1 MTRSKQAILP
11 PPPSDA
17 PESGVVLRGS
27 EASSSSSIATADEA
41 DGARV
46 TRLSSGV
53 TPLRPPTST
62 PTMPIADVVRHDD
75 IPMLVC
81 DVPPPPDALLAAV
94 ARAIDGK
101 KSVRDLAMH
110 VGCAKEIV
118 LAFVAELDASGC
130 ATVQRKRR
138 DSREYW
144 LEGLRP
150 RARRSNRA
158 R

>member
-1 MTRSKQAILP
+1 MTRTTQAMLP

-27 EASSSSSIATADEA
+27 ETSSNAVTCADEA
-41 DGARV
+41 DGDRA

-53 TPLRPPTST
+53 TPLRPPQST
-62 PTMPIADVVRHDD
+62 PTMPIADVAGHDD
-75 IPMLVC
+75 VPMLVA
-81 DVPPPPDALLAAV
+81 DPPPPPDALLAAV
-94 ARAIDGK
+94 VRAIDGK
-101 KSVRDLAMH
+101 KSVRDLAMQ

-118 LAFVAELDASGC
+118 RAFVAELVASGL
-130 ATVQRKRR
+130 ASVERKQRN
-138 DSREYW
+138 SREYW

-150 RARRSNRA
+150 RVRRPSRS